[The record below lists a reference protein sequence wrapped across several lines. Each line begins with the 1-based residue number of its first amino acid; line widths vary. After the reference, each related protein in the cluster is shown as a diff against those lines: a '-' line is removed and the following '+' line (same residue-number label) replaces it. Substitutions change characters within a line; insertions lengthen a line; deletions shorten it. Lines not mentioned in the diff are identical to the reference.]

1 MKVKTID
8 NYDVFGYIITKEQEA
23 RSMVIRPHYMN
34 VLKTYRDVPLV
45 KILAGIRRCGKSTI
59 LEMLRDD
66 LLKNGVAADHII
78 SMRYTSEDFDDGMT
92 DKEMY
97 HGIKDQ
103 MVDDGRY
110 YLLLDEVQEIE
121 GWEKAVNSLLENANT
136 DIYVTGSN
144 SKLMSSEISTYL
156 TGRYISIPVYTLS
169 FAEYLEFKQND
180 SRSPKELLNDYLRF
194 GGFPIVAL
202 GNFDERSAYQ
212 IVEGIYNS
220 VITNDITRRHHIMN
234 FDLFNRVVKY
244 IVENVGKT
252 FSANAIA
259 KFLKSEGRSLSVE
272 AVYNY
277 LNWLEKAFV
286 IYRCQR
292 YDLQG
297 KSVLKTQEK
306 FYLADASL
314 KYCIMGFNPKSIA
327 AMLENIVYFE
337 LLRRGYEVYIGKN
350 ETKEIDFVAVR
361 RDERIYVQVC
371 RKLPE
376 ESDREVANL
385 LEIKDHYPKYVV
397 TLDELAGG
405 NVNGVKIVHLADFL
419 LCSDY

>member
-1 MKVKTID
+1 
-8 NYDVFGYIITKEQEA
+8 
-23 RSMVIRPHYMN
+23 
-34 VLKTYRDVPLV
+34 
-45 KILAGIRRCGKSTI
+45 
-59 LEMLRDD
+59 
-66 LLKNGVAADHII
+66 
-78 SMRYTSEDFDDGMT
+78 MT
-92 DKEMY
+92 DKDMY
-97 HGIKDQ
+97 HGIKEQ
-103 MVDDGRY
+103 MTDKGRY
-110 YLLLDEVQEIE
+110 YLLLDEVQEID

-156 TGRYISIPVYTLS
+156 TGRYISILVYTLS
-169 FAEYLEFKQND
+169 FAEYLEFKKSD
-180 SRSPKELLNDYLRF
+180 SRSSKELLNEYLRL

-202 GNFDERSAYQ
+202 GNFDDQ

-220 VITNDITRRHHIMN
+220 VITNDITKRPNIMN

-286 IYRCQR
+286 IYRCRR

-314 KYCIMGFNPKSIA
+314 KYCMMGFNPTSIA

-337 LLRRGYEVYIGKN
+337 
-350 ETKEIDFVAVR
+350 
-361 RDERIYVQVC
+361 
-371 RKLPE
+371 
-376 ESDREVANL
+376 
-385 LEIKDHYPKYVV
+385 
-397 TLDELAGG
+397 
-405 NVNGVKIVHLADFL
+405 
-419 LCSDY
+419 

>member
-1 MKVKTID
+1 MM
-8 NYDVFGYIITKEQEA
+8 II
-23 RSMVIRPHYMN
+23 RSQYMEL
-34 VLKTYRDVPLV
+34 LKTYRDVPLV

-66 LLKNGVAADHII
+66 LQNNGVAADHII
-78 SMRYTSEDFDDGMT
+78 SMCYTSEDFDDGMT
-92 DKEMY
+92 DKDMY
-97 HGIKDQ
+97 EGIKAR
-103 MVDDGRY
+103 MNSDGRY
-110 YLLLDEVQEIE
+110 YLLLDEVQEID
-121 GWEKAVNSLLENANT
+121 GWEKAVNSLLENTDT

-169 FAEYLEFKQND
+169 FAEYLEFKKQ
-180 SRSPKELLNDYLRF
+180 SGLSTRELLNEYIRL

-202 GNFDERSAYQ
+202 GSFDERAAYQ

-220 VITNDITRRHHIMN
+220 VITSDITKRHNIAN
-234 FDLFNRVVKY
+234 FDLFNRVVRF

-252 FSANAIA
+252 FSANAIV

-306 FYLADASL
+306 FYLADSSL

-337 LLRRGYEVYIGKN
+337 LRRKGYDVYIGKN
-350 ETKEIDFVAVR
+350 ATKEIDFVAVR

-371 RKLPE
+371 RRLPE

-397 TLDELAGG
+397 TLDELAAG
-405 NVNGVKIVHLADFL
+405 NINGVKIVHLADFL
-419 LCSDY
+419 LEDEY

>member
-1 MKVKTID
+1 MI
-8 NYDVFGYIITKEQEA
+8 
-23 RSMVIRPHYMN
+23 IRPQYMN
-34 VLKTYRDVPLV
+34 ALKTYRDVPLV

-59 LEMLRDD
+59 LDMLRDD
-66 LLKNGVAADHII
+66 LQKSGIAADHILC
-78 SMRYTSEDFDDGMT
+78 MRYTSEDFDDGMT

-97 HGIKDQ
+97 SSIKNQ

-110 YLLLDEVQEIE
+110 YLLLDEVQEID

-169 FAEYLEFKQND
+169 FSEYLDFKQND
-180 SRSPKELLNDYLRF
+180 SRSPKELLNEYLRF

-202 GNFDERSAYQ
+202 GHFDERSAYQ

-220 VITNDITRRHHIMN
+220 VITNDITRRHNIMN

-327 AMLENIVYFE
+327 SMLENIVYFE
-337 LLRRGYEVYIGKN
+337 LLRRGYEVYIGK
-350 ETKEIDFVAVR
+350 TRQK
-361 RDERIYVQVC
+361 
-371 RKLPE
+371 KLI
-376 ESDREVANL
+376 L
-385 LEIKDHYPKYVV
+385 
-397 TLDELAGG
+397 
-405 NVNGVKIVHLADFL
+405 
-419 LCSDY
+419 

>member
-1 MKVKTID
+1 M
-8 NYDVFGYIITKEQEA
+8 IIRQ
-23 RSMVIRPHYMN
+23 HYLNM
-34 VLKTYRDVPLV
+34 LKIYRDVPLV

-66 LLKNGVAADHII
+66 LLKSGIDADHII
-78 SMRYTSEDFDDGMT
+78 SMRYTSEDYDDGMT
-92 DKEMY
+92 AKDMY
-97 HGIKDQ
+97 QGIKER
-103 MVDDGRY
+103 MTGDGRC
-110 YLLLDEVQEIE
+110 YLLLDEVQEIA
-121 GWEKAVNSLLENANT
+121 GWEKAVNSLLENADT

-144 SKLMSSEISTYL
+144 SKLMASEISTYL
-156 TGRYISIPVYTLS
+156 TGRYVSIPVYTLS
-169 FAEYLEFKQND
+169 FSEYLEFKKSD
-180 SRSPKELLNDYLRF
+180 SRPQKELLSEYLRM

-202 GNFDERSAYQ
+202 GNFDERSSYQ

-220 VITNDITRRHHIMN
+220 VINNDITKRHHVTN

-314 KYCIMGFNPKSIA
+314 KYCMMGFNPKSLA

-337 LLRRGYEVYIGKN
+337 LRRRGYEVYIGKN

-371 RKLPE
+371 RSLPE
-376 ESDREVANL
+376 EADRETANL

-397 TLDELAGG
+397 TLDEFASG
-405 NVNGVKIVHLADFL
+405 NINGVKIVHLADFL
-419 LCSDY
+419 LRDEY

>member
-1 MKVKTID
+1 MH
-8 NYDVFGYIITKEQEA
+8 II
-23 RSMVIRPHYMN
+23 IRQHYLNM
-34 VLKTYRDVPLV
+34 LKIYRDVPLV

-66 LLKNGVAADHII
+66 LLKSGIDADHII
-78 SMRYTSEDFDDGMT
+78 SMRYTSEDYDDVMT
-92 DKEMY
+92 DKDMY
-97 HGIKDQ
+97 QGIKER
-103 MVDDGRY
+103 MTDDGRY
-110 YLLLDEVQEIE
+110 YLLLDEVQEIA
-121 GWEKAVNSLLENANT
+121 GWEKAVNSLLENADT

-144 SKLMSSEISTYL
+144 SKLMASEISTYL
-156 TGRYISIPVYTLS
+156 TGRYVSIPVYTLS
-169 FAEYLEFKQND
+169 FSEYLEFKKSD
-180 SRSPKELLNDYLRF
+180 SRPQKELLNEYLRM

-202 GNFDERSAYQ
+202 GNFDERSSYQ

-220 VITNDITRRHHIMN
+220 VINNDITKRHHVTN

-314 KYCIMGFNPKSIA
+314 KYCMMGFNPKSLA
-327 AMLENIVYFE
+327 VMLENIVYFE
-337 LLRRGYEVYIGKN
+337 LRRRGYEVYIGKN

-371 RKLPE
+371 RSLPE
-376 ESDREVANL
+376 EADRETANL

-397 TLDELAGG
+397 TLDEFASG
-405 NVNGVKIVHLADFL
+405 NINGVKIVHLADFL
-419 LCSDY
+419 LRDEY

>member
-1 MKVKTID
+1 MM
-8 NYDVFGYIITKEQEA
+8 II
-23 RSMVIRPHYMN
+23 RSQYMEL
-34 VLKTYRDVPLV
+34 LKTYRDVPLV

-66 LLKNGVAADHII
+66 LQKNGVAADHII
-78 SMRYTSEDFDDGMT
+78 SMCYTSEDFDDRMT
-92 DKEMY
+92 DKDMY
-97 HGIKDQ
+97 EGIKAQ
-103 MVDDGRY
+103 MNSGGRY
-110 YLLLDEVQEIE
+110 YLLLDEVQEID
-121 GWEKAVNSLLENANT
+121 GWEKAVNSLLENTDT

-169 FAEYLEFKQND
+169 FAEYLEFKKQ
-180 SRSPKELLNDYLRF
+180 SGLSTRELLNEYIRL

-202 GNFDERSAYQ
+202 SSFDERAAYQ

-220 VITNDITRRHHIMN
+220 VITSEITKRHNLAN
-234 FDLFNRVVKY
+234 FDLFNRVVRY

-252 FSANAIA
+252 FSANAIV

-306 FYLADASL
+306 FYLADSSL

-337 LLRRGYEVYIGKN
+337 LRRKGYDVYIGKN

-371 RKLPE
+371 RRLPE

-397 TLDELAGG
+397 TLDELAAG
-405 NVNGVKIVHLADFL
+405 NINGVKIVHLADFL
-419 LCSDY
+419 LEDEY